1 MIVTTSYDPSRD
13 IVSLAERLAEQ
24 LKARIVRRDRMTVRA
39 LQEAHSVRDVVVV
52 TEKGLKCYRNGNEPL
67 FFHPGT
73 SMFRIKRMLSGTHR
87 EPMLEIS
94 EAGPGDT
101 VIDCTAG
108 LCSDAIV
115 FSHAVGSEGRVIAVE
130 ADPLI
135 SLVAS
140 HGLQSLETD
149 VPEMNAAMRRIEMRH
164 GHHLDVLRSLPDKS
178 ADIVYFDPMFR
189 TPVEKSNGIAP
200 LRAYAHNQ
208 TVSIDAV
215 EEARRVARKTVVLK
229 EIRGSG
235 LFGELGFTVDGRKNS
250 KIAFGVIR
258 IQ

>member
-164 GHHLDVLRSLPDKS
+164 GHHLDVLRSLPDRS
-178 ADIVYFDPMFR
+178 ADLVYFDPMFR
-189 TPVEKSNGIAP
+189 SPIEESSGISP
-200 LRAYAHNQ
+200 LRNYAFMQ
-208 TVSIDAV
+208 EISAESVAEAKRV
-215 EEARRVARKTVVLK
+215 ARRVVMMK
-229 EIRGSG
+229 ERRGSAQ
-235 LFGELGFTVDGRKNS
+235 FARLGFVQDDRHNA
-250 KIAFGVIR
+250 KIAFGVIH
-258 IQ
+258 IT